1 MQGMT
6 ATARLGVLGALMLA
20 TALPAT
26 AQQPRVVNAK
36 MQTRPAAAGLEK
48 ELHALLS
55 AQAEPAWTGYAVPM
69 IAGQHQMCCY
79 SSGDEFAHA
88 SGCCGPCRLES
99 SRGINLSTDEH
110 SDAGSLGTVKLEG
123 PNYLVALFRIE
134 HKRVDRIRAFSE
146 DCQLDAGGLPFTWLT
161 NVQPAES
168 VAWLASFVTAPL
180 SDAESETTPNQR
192 PSQHALTAIALHAD
206 PAADRALEGFASPNQ
221 PESLRGHT
229 AFWLGA
235 ARGKHGLAVLK
246 RMAHEDPSDRVREKV
261 TFALSVSHE
270 PEAVEEMIR
279 MARSDPGSRVRGQAL
294 FWLGQKA
301 GKKAASAITA
311 AIENDPETEVK
322 KRAVF
327 ALSQLPKDEGVP
339 LLIQVARTNRNPVV
353 RKQAMFWLGQSNDP
367 RALAFFEEILLR

>member
-6 ATARLGVLGALMLA
+6 AAARLGVLGGLMLA

-36 MQTRPAAAGLEK
+36 MQTRSAVAGLEK
-48 ELHALLS
+48 EFRALLS
-55 AQAEPAWTGYAVPM
+55 AQAEPAWMGYAVPM
-69 IAGQHQMCCY
+69 IAGQHEMCCY
-79 SSGDEFAHA
+79 SSGDEFTRA

-99 SRGINLSTDEH
+99 SRDINVSTDEH
-110 SDAGSLGTVKLEG
+110 SDSGSLGTVKLEG
-123 PNYLVALFRIE
+123 PNYLVVLFRIE
-134 HKRVDRIRAFSE
+134 RKSVDRIRAFSE

-161 NVQPAES
+161 DVRPAES

-180 SDAESETTPNQR
+180 SDADSETK

-206 PAADRALEGFASPNQ
+206 PAADRALEGFVAPNQ
-221 PESLRGHT
+221 QESLRGHA
-229 AFWLGA
+229 AFWLA
-235 ARGKHGLAVLK
+235 VARGKQGLAVLK

-279 MARSDPGSRVRGQAL
+279 MARSDWSSRVRGQAL

-301 GKKAASAITA
+301 GKKAAGAITA

-339 LLIQVARTNRNPVV
+339 LLIQVARTNRNPAV